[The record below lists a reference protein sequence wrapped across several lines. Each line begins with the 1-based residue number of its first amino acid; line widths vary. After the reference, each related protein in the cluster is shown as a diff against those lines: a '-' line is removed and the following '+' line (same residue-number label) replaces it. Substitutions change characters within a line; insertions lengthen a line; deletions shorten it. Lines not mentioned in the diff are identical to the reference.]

1 MSITKA
7 WVDGGVD
14 SVAATSVAAA
24 AAAFNSIKA
33 LLCWLA
39 GLPLVYVY
47 PK

>member
-14 SVAATSVAAA
+14 SVAATSVA